1 MFFQALG
8 DDAQADDRGEKM
20 PNHARHLVFIAQEK
34 AELVDQSESLIQRIE
49 KEERELEALEQA
61 MSMLKCSNDQYRE
74 TNLRQTSK
82 LETDE
87 ISDLKSQVYSRER
100 QIKQVLVTWIKL
112 RRSDRSRAKF
122 HFIL

>member
-1 MFFQALG
+1 
-8 DDAQADDRGEKM
+8 M

-34 AELVDQSESLIQRIE
+34 AELVDQSENLIQRIE

-112 RRSDRSRAKF
+112 WRSDRSRAKF